1 MVQFCCWP
9 LRLWHVVALEDQRVN
24 EKTKG
29 LGRLVCLF
37 QGLVRDVRETAKS
50 VDCHCKHVKLVM
62 GLVSILIILDPS
74 HVSVSCGLSQRL
86 IPPDGQLPAG
96 GCVPLRQTESDP
108 TSSLARDQLSP
119 LQSFLSSQKIKPGT
133 VRIFTCRGH
142 SPSSCFL
149 STSAKPHRMHI
160 IFSGNRKAESIRKRS
175 ANLSLQLSP
184 ISRIVNKKG
193 LCRVKYCHQTIP
205 NTFPMKDSNILPTF
219 CPCLQLCTR
228 KEDTLTLVGIEA

>member
-108 TSSLARDQLSP
+108 TSSLAH
-119 LQSFLSSQKIKPGT
+119 
-133 VRIFTCRGH
+133 V
-142 SPSSCFL
+142 
-149 STSAKPHRMHI
+149 
-160 IFSGNRKAESIRKRS
+160 
-175 ANLSLQLSP
+175 
-184 ISRIVNKKG
+184 IS
-193 LCRVKYCHQTIP
+193 
-205 NTFPMKDSNILPTF
+205 
-219 CPCLQLCTR
+219 
-228 KEDTLTLVGIEA
+228 